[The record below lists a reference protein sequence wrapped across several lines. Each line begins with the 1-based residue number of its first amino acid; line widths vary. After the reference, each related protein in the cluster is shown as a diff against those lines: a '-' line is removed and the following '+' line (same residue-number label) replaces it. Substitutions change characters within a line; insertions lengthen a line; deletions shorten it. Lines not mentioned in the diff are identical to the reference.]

1 MKFSETESLI
11 IKKNIIKDLSSK
23 SKEIF
28 PLGSFKKYNDIPLGW
43 KNNINI
49 KDMSRSYKKLDHY
62 KKFLFIGLGGSI
74 SLAKI
79 ASHIN
84 PKKIFIL
91 DSFDISEINKAREIV
106 KKDKIAIIVC
116 SKSGITPE
124 TIVLKNIICEG
135 FEDSTYYISD
145 NYNFDKTKEKTFITP
160 KDIGGRYNLS
170 THFGILPFY
179 LIGFNLDK
187 IEAFINSSNLNSKK
201 NNKNNYSLKIAS
213 FLYNKFLSGQN
224 IINLEFKID
233 NLYISN
239 WLEQLISESLG
250 KEESGLLPIKNI
262 KGYTPSLVLSDNKDL
277 INKDLININIKED
290 ESIFYT
296 LNCFLYSVAI
306 LGCLLELQPFDQP
319 NVELTKNITKEF
331 LDSNESLKINSNE
344 IINFSSI
351 INSVETQLNT
361 KKRKIISLLLFSTKI
376 DYLLKLNLNKL
387 IEYCHKKRVI
397 LLVYFSPGY
406 IHSTGQLLKGSFKEI
421 ENFIIN
427 LHGNEDQNIPNSLY
441 TLNTLSKNQAISD
454 YIAMKK
460 NNRQVSFL
468 DSTIEEFNQEIEK
481 IIN

>member
-1 MKFSETESLI
+1 MEFSETEDLI
-11 IKKNIIKDLSSK
+11 IKKNIIKHLYSK

-28 PLGSFKKYNDIPLGW
+28 PLGSFKSYDEIPLGW
-43 KNNINI
+43 RNNVNI
-49 KDMSRSYKKLDHY
+49 KDMSKSYKKLDDY
-62 KKFLFIGLGGSI
+62 KKFLFVGLGGSI

-79 ASHIN
+79 ASQIN
-84 PKKIFIL
+84 PKKILTL
-91 DSFDISEINKAREIV
+91 DTFDISEINRIREIV
-106 KKDKIAIIVC
+106 KSKKTAIIIC
-116 SKSGITPE
+116 SKSGITAE

-179 LIGFNLDK
+179 LIGFNLTK
-187 IEAFINSSNLNSKK
+187 IETYLNASNLNSKK

-213 FLYNKFLSGQN
+213 FLYNKFSNGQN
-224 IINLEFKID
+224 IINLESKIE
-233 NLYISN
+233 NLYILN

-262 KGYTPSLVLSDNKDL
+262 KGYTPSLVLSNKKDF
-277 INKDLININIKED
+277 IKKDLININITED

-296 LNCFLYSVAI
+296 LNCFLYSIAI
-306 LGCLLELQPFDQP
+306 LGSLLELQPFDQP
-319 NVELTKNITKEF
+319 NVELTKNITKQF
-331 LDSNESLKINSNE
+331 LDTNNSLKINSRE
-344 IINFSSI
+344 IISLSEFKNL
-351 INSVETQLNT
+351 INIH
-361 KKRKIISLLLFSTKI
+361 KKNKVITLLLFSTKI
-376 DYLLKLNLNKL
+376 NNFLRSNLEKLVN
-387 IEYCHKKRVI
+387 YYYKKEVTI
-397 LLVYFSPGY
+397 IVYFSPEY

-454 YIAMKK
+454 YKAMKN
-460 NNRQVSFL
+460 NNRNVLFL
-468 DSTIEEFNQEIEK
+468 DTNIEEFVKLIEE